1 MGMFLGTNRGDKENG
16 HALTYCCMYIQMTN
30 LWPRAVGLAVI
41 GLEAHTRK
49 MRCPIFP
56 TVLTIMLTFPLQVF
70 CNSPKNKTD
79 TLKPSFSPFHE
90 DAWNVEAFQKC
101 LNGIIVMHRRG
112 RIGCRVAWKSVH
124 SSQSNPI
131 RPIGP
136 TQNSSAPSYTRQ
148 KSCLT
153 SRAAPITISTTVS
166 KPQPPFER

>member
-1 MGMFLGTNRGDKENG
+1 MFLGTNRGDKENG

-49 MRCPIFP
+49 MRCPTFP
-56 TVLTIMLTFPLQVF
+56 TVLTIMLTFPLQLF

-90 DAWNVEAFQKC
+90 DAWNVEVFQKC
-101 LNGIIVMHRRG
+101 LDGMNYRDASTGTN
-112 RIGCRVAWKSVH
+112 RVP
-124 SSQSNPI
+124 SSLEIYSLESKQSNTPY
-131 RPIGP
+131 R
-136 TQNSSAPSYTRQ
+136 THTKLLSYTHQ

-153 SRAAPITISTTVS
+153 SRAAPIIISTTVS